1 MIGQL
6 YLFSLWWLLGFDP
19 SNSALVFLKE
29 TYPHK
34 YMKNRNRHDCT
45 MGFHSYDESDICQK
59 NGFTAE
65 SNKFLPIIDCY

>member
-1 MIGQL
+1 
-6 YLFSLWWLLGFDP
+6 
-19 SNSALVFLKE
+19 
-29 TYPHK
+29 
-34 YMKNRNRHDCT
+34 MKNRNRHDCT